1 MAKRSRNTVKRK
13 RRRLIFGIELAVLL
27 VLVGVLFVYANIT
40 NKLGKIDTSDSAD
53 SADVKVM
60 KGYTNIALFG
70 VDSRD
75 ENLDS
80 SNSDTTIV
88 ASINNDTKEVKLV
101 SIYRDTYLNIG
112 QDKDKYDKANAAY
125 AIGGPVQAMSM
136 LNTNM
141 DLNIKNYVAVD
152 FSALVKV
159 IDLLGG
165 LDVDLSYEE
174 IEHMNNY
181 CVETSEKTGASY
193 EPIEKPDPKPEDE
206 SKILGTYHLN
216 GVQATS
222 YCRIRYTSGWD
233 MKRTERQRYIIS
245 LMVEKAKKA
254 SLSTLNDIMDEVFP
268 MIKTN
273 FTKTDLV
280 QLGMGIL
287 SYQLGDTQGFPKS
300 NIMGEDVKD
309 AIGLDCVVPTTLE
322 ANVKQLHAF
331 LFEQEDYSPSETVLK
346 RSDYI
351 AAHTGFGNDYV
362 SDELKQYISDR
373 ESALDDEENSDSE
386 EEIDTQSDTGSEN
399 SAADDTSAYSQ
410 EYSSSDNYSNGNSN
424 YNDYDDSDYDYE
436 DNSDDYSGY
445 GNNNGYYNNYNE
457 DNGDDDEY
465 GSHNSGE
472 SDYSDSGY
480 SDDNTYSEGEE

>member
-1 MAKRSRNTVKRK
+1 MAKPGKK
-13 RRRLIFGIELAVLL
+13 KK
-27 VLVGVLFVYANIT
+27 VLFVLEIIVLLLFIGGLYVYGQISSRLDKIEQPELKKEKIVVNQEAPKMT
-40 NKLGKIDTSDSAD
+40 GYKTYVLFGIDTRGEGSQYSAQ
-53 SADVKVM
+53 
-60 KGYTNIALFG
+60 
-70 VDSRD
+70 
-75 ENLDS
+75 
-80 SNSDTTIV
+80 NSDTMIIV
-88 ASINNDTKEVKLV
+88 SVNNDTKEVRMV
-101 SIYRDTYLNIG
+101 SVYRDTLLNVG
-112 QDKDKYDKANAAY
+112 DDTYTKANAAY
-125 AIGGPVQAMSM
+125 ALGGPEQAITM
-136 LNTNM
+136 LNTNL
-141 DLNIKNYVAVD
+141 DLDISDYATAD
-152 FSALVKV
+152 FSALVEV
-159 IDLLGG
+159 IDDLGG
-165 LDVDLSYEE
+165 LDIPLSYAE

-273 FTKTDLV
+273 FSKTELI

-309 AIGLDCVVPTTLE
+309 AIGIDCVVPTTLE

-331 LFEQEDYSPSETVLK
+331 LFDQEDYSPSETVLK

-386 EEIDTQSDTGSEN
+386 EEIDTQSDASSET
-399 SAADDTSAYSQ
+399 SADDMSAYSQ
-410 EYSSSDNYSNGNSN
+410 DSSSSDNYSNGNSN
-424 YNDYDDSDYDYE
+424 HNDYDDSDYDYE

-445 GNNNGYYNNYNE
+445 GNNNGYYNSYNE
-457 DNGDDDEY
+457 DNSDDDES
-465 GSHNSGE
+465 GSYNSEE
-472 SDYSDSGY
+472 SDYSDNSY
-480 SDDNTYSEGEE
+480 SDDNTYSEEEE

>member
-1 MAKRSRNTVKRK
+1 
-13 RRRLIFGIELAVLL
+13 
-27 VLVGVLFVYANIT
+27 
-40 NKLGKIDTSDSAD
+40 
-53 SADVKVM
+53 
-60 KGYTNIALFG
+60 
-70 VDSRD
+70 
-75 ENLDS
+75 
-80 SNSDTTIV
+80 
-88 ASINNDTKEVKLV
+88 
-101 SIYRDTYLNIG
+101 
-112 QDKDKYDKANAAY
+112 
-125 AIGGPVQAMSM
+125 
-136 LNTNM
+136 
-141 DLNIKNYVAVD
+141 
-152 FSALVKV
+152 
-159 IDLLGG
+159 
-165 LDVDLSYEE
+165 
-174 IEHMNNY
+174 MNNY

-273 FTKTDLV
+273 FSKTELI

-309 AIGLDCVVPTTLE
+309 AIGIDCVVPTTLE

-331 LFEQEDYSPSETVLK
+331 LFDQEDYSPSETVLK

-386 EEIDTQSDTGSEN
+386 EEIDTQSDASSET
-399 SAADDTSAYSQ
+399 SADDMSAYSQ
-410 EYSSSDNYSNGNSN
+410 DSSSSDNYSNGNSN
-424 YNDYDDSDYDYE
+424 HNDYDYDDSDYDYE

-445 GNNNGYYNNYNE
+445 GNNNGYYNSYNE
-457 DNGDDDEY
+457 DNSDGDES
-465 GSHNSGE
+465 GSYNSEE
-472 SDYSDSGY
+472 SDDSDNSY
-480 SDDNTYSEGEE
+480 SDDNTYSEEEE

>member
-1 MAKRSRNTVKRK
+1 
-13 RRRLIFGIELAVLL
+13 
-27 VLVGVLFVYANIT
+27 
-40 NKLGKIDTSDSAD
+40 
-53 SADVKVM
+53 
-60 KGYTNIALFG
+60 
-70 VDSRD
+70 
-75 ENLDS
+75 
-80 SNSDTTIV
+80 
-88 ASINNDTKEVKLV
+88 
-101 SIYRDTYLNIG
+101 
-112 QDKDKYDKANAAY
+112 
-125 AIGGPVQAMSM
+125 
-136 LNTNM
+136 
-141 DLNIKNYVAVD
+141 
-152 FSALVKV
+152 
-159 IDLLGG
+159 
-165 LDVDLSYEE
+165 
-174 IEHMNNY
+174 
-181 CVETSEKTGASY
+181 
-193 EPIEKPDPKPEDE
+193 
-206 SKILGTYHLN
+206 
-216 GVQATS
+216 
-222 YCRIRYTSGWD
+222 
-233 MKRTERQRYIIS
+233 
-245 LMVEKAKKA
+245 
-254 SLSTLNDIMDEVFP
+254 MDEVFP

-300 NIMGEDVKD
+300 NIMGEDVKY

-331 LFEQEDYSPSETVLK
+331 LFDQEDYSPSETVLK

-399 SAADDTSAYSQ
+399 SAADDMSAYSQ

-445 GNNNGYYNNYNE
+445 GNNNGYYNSYNE

-472 SDYSDSGY
+472 SDYSDSSY